1 MRKKR
6 GRDGPG
12 NACIQLDGTDSHAT
26 RKSYIIKNHEKS
38 DHCNP
43 RFAHLINSSGIATD
57 DRSETLLHWLPT
69 VLGRIPDDVRPIS
82 GDASFRRYFRVST
95 GESSLIA
102 MDAPP
107 GREKLRP
114 FIHAAG
120 LLEKAGVNVPRIFAV
135 DETRGFLLMSDF
147 GDVSYLQ
154 QLAAGDTEA
163 LYADALEALVRM
175 QRGIDAAGCGL
186 PAYDETLLQRELE
199 LFPVWFLAG
208 LLGLELN
215 AAEESLYRRLSLNL
229 TESALQ
235 QPAVVVHRDFH
246 SRNLMVTGERN
257 PGVLDFQDAVVGP
270 VTYDLVSLL
279 RDCYIAWPEAR
290 VRRWLDDYRQ
300 RFAEGGAHAETDG
313 ETFQRWFDLMG
324 LQRHLKA
331 IGIFARLHLRDGK
344 SGYLPDIPRTLRYV
358 LDVAGRYPD
367 TAEFRRF
374 LDVRVCPFLNEAAA

>member
-1 MRKKR
+1 M
-6 GRDGPG
+6 
-12 NACIQLDGTDSHAT
+12 
-26 RKSYIIKNHEKS
+26 
-38 DHCNP
+38 
-43 RFAHLINSSGIATD
+43 INSPGIATD
-57 DRSETLLHWLPT
+57 NRSEALLHWLPG
-69 VLGRIPDDVRPIS
+69 VLGHRPGDIRPVS
-82 GDASFRRYFRVST
+82 GDASFRRYFRVRA
-95 GESSLIA
+95 GESSFIA

-107 GREKLRP
+107 ELEKLRP

-120 LLEKAGVNVPRIFAV
+120 LLQQAGVNVPRIFAV
-135 DETRGFLLMSDF
+135 DEAQGFLLMSDF

-154 QLAAGDTEA
+154 QLAAGDADA
-163 LYADALEALVRM
+163 LYADALETLVRM

-186 PAYDETLLQRELE
+186 PAYDQALLQRELE

-208 LLGLELN
+208 LLGLELSRG
-215 AAEESLYRRLSLNL
+215 EQTLYQRLSLNL
-229 TESALQ
+229 MASALQ

-246 SRNLMVTGERN
+246 SRNLMVTGECN

-279 RDCYIAWPEAR
+279 RDCYIAWPDTR

-300 RFAEGGAHAETDG
+300 RLADGGACPATDG

-331 IGIFARLHLRDGK
+331 VGIFARLHLRDGK
-344 SGYLPDIPRTLRYV
+344 SGYLPHIPRTLRYI
-358 LDVAGRYPD
+358 LDVAGRYPE

-374 LDVRVCPFLNEAAA
+374 LDLRVCPLLNEAAA